1 MGRRHVPALWLTC
14 AIIVISSL
22 ALQLAE
28 IASHIAAA
36 VQEEYIARSACTLAQ
51 HQGPCCPVGSGTAAC
66 PCNGVHFCHAG
77 LDSSTACWARHPLCA
92 AHPVGPPPCLPPAC
106 CLLPACLPAL
116 CSMEFVAA
124 QFPASDTLTKAY
136 VNYRST
142 PYLPDIVAIVHQM
155 ICLDREERQAWAK
168 AGSRADEGSS
178 CDAAVASG

>member
-1 MGRRHVPALWLTC
+1 MVC
-14 AIIVISSL
+14 ISAVL
-22 ALQLAE
+22 ALIHL
-28 IASHIAAA
+28 
-36 VQEEYIARSACTLAQ
+36 L
-51 HQGPCCPVGSGTAAC
+51 
-66 PCNGVHFCHAG
+66 HAG
-77 LDSSTACWARHPLCA
+77 PDTPCVLLILS
-92 AHPVGPPPCLPPAC
+92 AHLPAC